1 LPGDLLLEQIE
12 DDDSLPVRLLR
23 WVFSDS
29 ERRAPRHKASGLIAF
44 YWTGGAPRSFPIAT
58 ISKTGMYLMTKENW
72 VTGTR
77 IQMTLQMAD
86 TDAKDS
92 SITVLTEV
100 VSIGVDG
107 LGFRFILSDSGD
119 RVSSEFL
126 PGEVTSRRALHR
138 FLRRNKL

>member
-1 LPGDLLLEQIE
+1 MLEQIE

-23 WVFSDS
+23 WLFSDS
-29 ERRAPRHKASGLIAF
+29 ERRAPRRKTSGLIAF
-44 YWTGGAPRSFPIAT
+44 YWTGGAPRSFQIAT

-72 VTGTR
+72 VPGTR

-86 TDAKDS
+86 TDATDS

-100 VSIGVDG
+100 VSLGVDG

-119 RVSSEFL
+119 RVSNEFL

-138 FLRRNKL
+138 FLRRHKL